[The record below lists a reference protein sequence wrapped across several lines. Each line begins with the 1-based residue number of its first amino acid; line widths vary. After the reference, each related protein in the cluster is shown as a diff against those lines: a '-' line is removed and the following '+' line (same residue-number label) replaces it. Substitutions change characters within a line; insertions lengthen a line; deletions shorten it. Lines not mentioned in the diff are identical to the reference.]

1 MNGGKSPWYSGHL
14 IPTRGAMYHSSM
26 STEGPLVETEVDDQE
41 TETGVDPEIKL
52 AREQQALAQARML
65 SAALAF
71 CDGTISAGQLRA
83 VRELLRAQDTRLTQL
98 EGETPPV
105 FVEDVKVEDFSSE
118 DSSTERS
125 IEETLK
131 MELETRDVPELM
143 EMLANIDEKIDR
155 LEDDLENGRINGS
168 QYQAIRRH
176 YQEQREVAMRLK
188 EAHPSSNRWRVVLE
202 EGRTTFLMQL
212 NESLC
217 TCVALYDLTTRD
229 QIFIQGELPE
239 AAEDAMGLLR
249 TFGPPRKESGQG
261 RMLAT
266 RLDDGSGLLL
276 IPGLSTALLA
286 VFSQDPPGWQ
296 VRALK
301 EVLLNFEAAN
311 RAALRK
317 SNREKLV
324 YPDLRRFVKTA

>member
-1 MNGGKSPWYSGHL
+1 MYDSP
-14 IPTRGAMYHSSM
+14 M
-26 STEGPLVETEVDDQE
+26 SETGPLVETEVADQE
-41 TETGVDPEIKL
+41 TETGLDPEIQRAREQLAL
-52 AREQQALAQARML
+52 ARERML
-65 SAALAF
+65 SSALAF

-83 VRELLRAQDTRLTQL
+83 VRELLREQDMRLTQL

-105 FVEDVKVEDFSSE
+105 FVEDVPVEDFIAD
-118 DSSTERS
+118 DSLTEQS

-131 MELETRDVPELM
+131 LELERQESPELM
-143 EMLANIDEKIDR
+143 EMLSNIDEKIER
-155 LEDDLENGRINGS
+155 LEDDIENGRINGS
-168 QYQAIRRH
+168 QYRAIRRH

-188 EAHPSSNRWRVVLE
+188 EAHPSSDRWKVVLE

-212 NESLC
+212 NEASC
-217 TCVALYDLTTRD
+217 TCVAIYDRKDRD
-229 QIFIQGELPE
+229 QIFIQGDMPD
-239 AAEDAMGLLR
+239 AAEEAMGLLR
-249 TFGPPRKESGQG
+249 TFGPPREESGPG

-266 RLDDGSGLLL
+266 HLDDGSGLLL
-276 IPGLSTALLA
+276 IPGSYTAVLA

-317 SNREKLV
+317 SEYKKLV
-324 YPDLRRFVKTA
+324 FPDLQRFVKAS